1 MIFYRGD
8 FWYLSIE
15 NVFVGTC
22 GWSYDDWK
30 DVFYPSALKQQN
42 FLEFYSNIFRTVEID
57 SSFYHIP
64 SKNTVSNWVKN
75 TPLDFKFSA
84 KLPQEITHKAKL
96 ELNKSEKSLKLYW
109 DNILP
114 LETSGKMHAH
124 LIQLPPNFVF
134 EKHWDKLEN
143 FLYLWND
150 FRETHGNNL
159 RWCPVVEFRHKSWM
173 KDKTFNLLKD
183 TNTAYCAV
191 IEPEVPPRMDITRK
205 DLFYLRFHGY
215 GKKPWWNYSFSNQEL
230 NQWAEVL
237 NEHFSKNPKTVKVA
251 YFNNHFSGYAVKNA
265 MDIMPKIGIE
275 PVQDLKIIQKKVSQ
289 KGNINKS
296 HRSLDKWINKK

>member
-1 MIFYRGD
+1 MSTNNIY
-8 FWYLSIE
+8 
-15 NVFVGTC
+15 VGTC

-30 DVFYPSALKQQN
+30 QVFYPNALKQQN
-42 FLEFYSNIFRTVEID
+42 FLEFYSNIFKTVEID

-64 SKNTVSNWVKN
+64 NKNSVINWDKKTPKN
-75 TPLDFKFSA
+75 FKFSA

-96 ELNKSEKSLKLYW
+96 ELNKVKKPLKQHW
-109 DNILP
+109 DSFSP
-114 LETSGKMHAH
+114 LENSGKMIAH
-124 LIQLPPNFVF
+124 LIQLPPSFIF
-134 EKHWDKLEN
+134 EKHWNNLEN
-143 FLYLWND
+143 FLNLWND
-150 FRETHGNNL
+150 FRDMYGNKL

-173 KDKTFNLLKD
+173 KDRTFNLLKD

-215 GKKPWWNYSFSNQEL
+215 GNKPWWNYSFSD
-230 NQWAEVL
+230 
-237 NEHFSKNPKTVKVA
+237 NENFSSNPKTVKVA

-265 MDIMPKIGIE
+265 QDLMPLIGLK
-275 PVQDLKIIQKKVSQ
+275 PVQELKIIQRKVTQ

-296 HRSLDKWINKK
+296 RRSLDKWIKE

>member
-1 MIFYRGD
+1 M
-8 FWYLSIE
+8 SIE
-15 NVFVGTC
+15 NIYVGTC

-30 DVFYPSALKQQN
+30 QVFYPNALKQQN

-57 SSFYHIP
+57 SSFYRIP
-64 SKNTVSNWVKN
+64 SKNTVLNWAKN
-75 TPLDFKFSA
+75 TPIDFRFSA

-96 ELNKSEKSLKLYW
+96 DLNKSEKFLKLYW

-114 LETSGKMHAH
+114 LETSGKIIAH
-124 LIQLPPNFVF
+124 LIQLPPSFTY
-134 EKHWDKLEN
+134 EKHWDNLEN
-143 FLYLWND
+143 FLNLWNE
-150 FRETHGNNL
+150 FRDIKENKL

-191 IEPEVPPRMDITRK
+191 IEPEIPPRMDITRK

-215 GKKPWWNYSFSNQEL
+215 GKKPWWNYSFSDKEL
-230 NQWAEVL
+230 DQWAETL
-237 NEHFSKNPKTVKVA
+237 NEVFSKTPKAAKVV

-265 MDIMPKIGIE
+265 QDLMPKIGVK
-275 PVQDLKIIQKKVSQ
+275 PVQNLELMQKKVTQ
-289 KGNINKS
+289 KGNINKAR
-296 HRSLDKWINKK
+296 RSLDNWINKK